1 MNMYQLLEKNVERN
15 PETIFLVRE
24 NVNYKDFV
32 DLVKARATTLHKL
45 GVKPGDVIGVLSHN
59 LPQFPITM
67 FAIWFL
73 GGTVLLLD
81 TNLTSVE
88 YDNMTKIT
96 GCKYVCA
103 EKSFFYKTKNFELFD
118 IETEDGETDK
128 SLKPYK
134 LKDEDIA
141 TLSFTSGSTG
151 TPKVVPLTHFN
162 LVSCSDNLEYLN
174 QWLRPG
180 EMYYGFLPLYHV
192 FGFAVGFLAP
202 LHFGMGILLQPTINP
217 NAIMADFAQFK
228 PQVIP
233 AVPKLWEIF
242 RKKIIDGIKAKKK
255 WWLG

>member
-141 TLSFTSGSTG
+141 TLFSLLDQQEHQ
-151 TPKVVPLTHFN
+151 K
-162 LVSCSDNLEYLN
+162 
-174 QWLRPG
+174 LR
-180 EMYYGFLPLYHV
+180 H
-192 FGFAVGFLAP
+192 
-202 LHFGMGILLQPTINP
+202 
-217 NAIMADFAQFK
+217 
-228 PQVIP
+228 
-233 AVPKLWEIF
+233 
-242 RKKIIDGIKAKKK
+242 
-255 WWLG
+255 